1 MTLLLVCETAG
12 HVGAR
17 GGPFVV
23 VYLLPAVVIA
33 LDAIVLTRLH
43 AAVLETGGVSRRAEV
58 VASELLEEFLVPVDD
73 AVAAPN
79 ARLAQGTP
87 FAACSCAQKESR
99 VSNSCSWFLA
109 IWPPC

>member
-43 AAVLETGGVSRRAEV
+43 AAVLET
-58 VASELLEEFLVPVDD
+58 
-73 AVAAPN
+73 AA
-79 ARLAQGTP
+79 
-87 FAACSCAQKESR
+87 
-99 VSNSCSWFLA
+99 
-109 IWPPC
+109 